1 MLSLIDHGCKMEGA
15 ESHCHS
21 AAGCVPHVLVGWLWT
36 IFFLN
41 EGSHPEHT
49 FISGNCFFF
58 YITVC
63 WRMCFLLFL
72 FCWFHCLLTDF
83 EFCIF
88 RFISRF
94 WSGTFTES
102 TAMLRWENLEGSL
115 SLQNIPMD
123 KIYFSCLK
131 NSVRV
136 EDQVL
141 LYCFPD

>member
-1 MLSLIDHGCKMEGA
+1 MSLA
-15 ESHCHS
+15 L
-21 AAGCVPHVLVGWLWT
+21 AGR
-36 IFFLN
+36 FLTTAPP
-41 EGSHPEHT
+41 GKPLL
-49 FISGNCFFF
+49 
-58 YITVC
+58 
-63 WRMCFLLFL
+63 FLLYHNMLEDVFFVVL

-88 RFISRF
+88 RFISLF
-94 WSGTFTES
+94 WSGTFTQS

-115 SLQNIPMD
+115 TLQNVPID

-131 NSVRV
+131 NSVRL